1 MSLGESPQGATE
13 VLVVESPDEVTEGA
27 TEGRVDAR
35 RTRFREAV
43 RGLSTRAAS
52 GDLLKQILLP
62 AAVLVMS
69 GISLMIMGWWG
80 AAKTHREIEQIPYL
94 ISGGLLGLSLVVL
107 GGLLLATAVWMST
120 MERMRKE
127 GDERLGAIL
136 AATRA
141 DAAAPAVV
149 VEPVPEPEPDP
160 APAPPARK
168 ASKPRNG
175 TRVKAPA
182 S

>member
-13 VLVVESPDEVTEGA
+13 VVVVEVQDEPTQGA
-27 TEGRVDAR
+27 TEVRVDAR

-52 GDLLKQILLP
+52 GDLLRQILLP

-141 DAAAPAVV
+141 EAPPATVV
-149 VEPVPEPEPDP
+149 VEAPPEPEP
-160 APAPPARK
+160 APAAPVRK
-168 ASKPRNG
+168 AAKPRNG
-175 TRVKAPA
+175 ARVKAPA